1 LLHLATAAVPRD
13 RLVAPNEALAAF
25 AAILDHTMVEHPVP
39 RAPRT
44 GAPRPAAKADKTAA
58 DAAPV
63 TPQQQ
68 QAIAHARGHICKVR
82 GCEVCA
88 PLRERRRLKKAQRKA
103 DAQAHAHAKGE
114 PCGRSNCPVPI
125 CVRDRHADPATPAPA
140 APRADGPTDDADG
153 SIRRQAERHRV
164 GLPCGSEDCPNQV
177 CVDGFALERTRR
189 HRARRPCRSSDCAN
203 PICVAGRSNA

>member
-1 LLHLATAAVPRD
+1 
-13 RLVAPNEALAAF
+13 
-25 AAILDHTMVEHPVP
+25 MVETPP
-39 RAPRT
+39 P
-44 GAPRPAAKADKTAA
+44 
-58 DAAPV
+58 
-63 TPQQQ
+63 TPQEQQ
-68 QAIAHARGHICKVR
+68 SIAHARGRICKMR

-103 DAQAHAHAKGE
+103 DAQAHAHARGE

-125 CVRDRHADPATPAPA
+125 CVRERHADAATPAPA
-140 APRADGPTDDADG
+140 VGESAEPKDAADG

-203 PICVAGRSNA
+203 PICAAARSNT